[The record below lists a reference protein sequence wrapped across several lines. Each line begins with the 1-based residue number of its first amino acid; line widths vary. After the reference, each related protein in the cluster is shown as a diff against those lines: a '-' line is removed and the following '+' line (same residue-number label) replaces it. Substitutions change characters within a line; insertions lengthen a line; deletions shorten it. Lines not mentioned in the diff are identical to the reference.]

1 MQGLYEYGDIL
12 KKPVDVFRLGSGPE
26 KKLEFGNHWHY
37 YAEFLLWKSGKGTIS
52 CGNET
57 LNMNPGKLVIIPPL
71 MLHSIIMPE
80 GTGTVV
86 TGIKVNLAWID
97 LYGDYIPRLDRFFLA
112 LKNKVKYADDLIFAE
127 KDFPGTDLNALFEGI
142 LYEMDSM
149 DYGYDA
155 MVNSHLQEFMVKLIR
170 AMRQRGTAPVPEDIV
185 TDPGYSL
192 GDIAVYIDTH
202 SADNLK
208 VNELA
213 SMCSMSYSY
222 FASSFKLMFG
232 MPCKDYITMIR
243 LRKAEKL
250 LRFTNRDLASISHET
265 GFSDSSHLIKC
276 FRKKY
281 GVTPYKYRYANPV
294 S

>member
-37 YAEFLLWKSGKGTIS
+37 YAEFLFWKSGNGMIS
-52 CGNET
+52 CCDEI
-57 LNMNPGKLVIIPPL
+57 LDMIPGKLVIIPPL

-112 LKNKVKYADDLIFAE
+112 LKNKVNHAGDLVFTE
-127 KDFPGTDLNALFEGI
+127 EEFPGTDLDALFDGI
-142 LYEMDSM
+142 LSEMDSM

-185 TDPGYSL
+185 NDTGFSL

-213 SMCSMSYSY
+213 SMCGMSYSY

-250 LRFTNRDLASISHET
+250 LRFTSRDLTSISHET